1 MITLLKLS
9 PFTGDAV
16 SPSPNCDT
24 RASSGI
30 EGIVLHATADDGDE
44 ARTLAWLSSPKSRVS
59 CHLMVG
65 RAGRVTRLVGDRQR
79 AWHAGLSWWRG
90 TSDVNSITLG
100 IEIANRNDGEPYTA
114 AQYARVATIVSHYCA
129 QGLSI
134 DDVVGHEEIA
144 EGRKT
149 DPLGWDWDRFR
160 AMVQNELW
168 LANQP
173 PVPAVT
179 PGIGGAK
186 VTAIP
191 AVPEAARLP
200 NQQVPS
206 IPNPKSMLKS
216 RTLWLN
222 LLTVL
227 AAAGLLIPDA
237 VDLAH
242 RVGIQL
248 SEELMKWALFVVG
261 MVNIILRLRTTRPLT
276 CTPSVEPVPAQ
287 RLANRPGAP
296 QVIPKRD
303 RKARGKAAH
312 AV

>member
-9 PFTGDAV
+9 PYTGEHV
-16 SPSPNCDT
+16 STSPNYDT
-24 RASSGI
+24 RNASAI

-44 ARTLAWLSSPKSRVS
+44 ARSLAWLCSPKSRVS
-59 CHLMVG
+59 CHLMVS

-100 IEIANRNDGEPYTA
+100 IELANRNDGEPYTA
-114 AQYARVATIVSHYCA
+114 AQYARVAAIVSHYCA
-129 QGLSI
+129 QGLSV

-168 LANQP
+168 VASQIP
-173 PVPAVT
+173 APTTTPSVGGTRVPEVPAAPRSVT
-179 PGIGGAK
+179 P
-186 VTAIP
+186 
-191 AVPEAARLP
+191 P
-200 NQQVPS
+200 NRQVPVT
-206 IPNPKSMLKS
+206 PRPKCVLKS

-222 LLTVL
+222 ALTVL

-242 RVGIQL
+242 QVGIQL
-248 SEELMKWALFVVG
+248 SEELMKWALFAVG
-261 MVNIILRLRTTRPLT
+261 LVNIVLRVRTTRPLT
-276 CTPSVEPVPAQ
+276 CGPSVTPLPPEASTVRSKGAQ
-287 RLANRPGAP
+287 VMAKE
-296 QVIPKRD
+296 KR
-303 RKARGKAAH
+303 KTRGKGAF